1 MILNAFYFPRIVV
14 QIETQAMGATYHNC
28 LPSIPNEVPT
38 KSAKKRKIWYKNHE
52 QYYFVLCVVDTTIK
66 LEMLIKSMDVLIGFI
81 FFTFWTLVV
90 STLHKTFLF
99 FWTKWNDRL
108 LKTGRDWWLG
118 IASPRYLLRR
128 VSSNQSHYT
137 KAKRTLGNSPVNYL
151 GLYVVSSYKHYT
163 VR

>member
-1 MILNAFYFPRIVV
+1 
-14 QIETQAMGATYHNC
+14 
-28 LPSIPNEVPT
+28 
-38 KSAKKRKIWYKNHE
+38 
-52 QYYFVLCVVDTTIK
+52 
-66 LEMLIKSMDVLIGFI
+66 MLIKSMDVLIGFI

-151 GLYVVSSYKHYT
+151 GLYVVSFYTNTTQFGRSNSPSYTISKWIAINYYLYFSALVWNENILVWHFWN
-163 VR
+163 